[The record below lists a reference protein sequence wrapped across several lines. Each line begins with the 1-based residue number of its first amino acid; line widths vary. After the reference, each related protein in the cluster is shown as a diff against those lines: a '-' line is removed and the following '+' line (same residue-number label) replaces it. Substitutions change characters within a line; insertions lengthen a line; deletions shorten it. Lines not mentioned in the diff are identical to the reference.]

1 MLICTQKIYGECV
14 ILAKVQLETERRR
27 LFQPI
32 WNSFDQVL
40 LPKIK
45 QGIALCV
52 SGGADSRALL
62 EALACYFLR
71 HQGRVLVLSVDHGTR
86 PESRKEAEAVLA
98 RAKVLGFESQLIC
111 LEASMPSD
119 EATLRK
125 HRYEALWRFAKM
137 NNIASLCTAH
147 HQGDDAEG
155 FLMDLFGLGGGH
167 EGSAMS
173 TQLPTE
179 HGEIL
184 RPFLNFSRKT
194 LLQLLTV
201 IDATDY
207 FTDPTNENS
216 SAKRSQVRSWLNE
229 DLLRFHPDPHQRIAH
244 IAKRRGLD
252 LQALYGF
259 ADQLI
264 EVENSDVIR
273 VRFLSNTPDGI
284 FLRALTQA
292 LKMLM
297 PDKDLRSASRAL
309 ADLLN
314 HAKKN
319 MTDHCQGLD
328 QTSSSFT
335 LGHKKL
341 ARFDLPG
348 VQATVT
354 SAGIELKKKQK

>member
-1 MLICTQKIYGECV
+1 MHCNGESV
-14 ILAKVQLETERRR
+14 VLEKVQLETQRRR
-27 LFQPI
+27 LFQTL
-32 WNSFDQVL
+32 WNSFYRVI
-40 LPKIK
+40 LPRMG
-45 QGIALCV
+45 QGVALCV

-62 EALACYFLR
+62 EAMSHWPLR
-71 HQGRVLVLSVDHGTR
+71 HQGRVLVLSVDHQTR
-86 PESRKEAEAVLA
+86 AESKKEAKAVLA
-98 RAKVLGFESQLIC
+98 RAKVLGFETQLIT
-111 LEASMPSD
+111 LETSIRSD

-125 HRYEALWRFAKM
+125 HRYQALWQFAQAQK
-137 NNIASLCTAH
+137 IRSLCTAH

-167 EGSAMS
+167 EGSAMNS
-173 TQLPTE
+173 ELKTDQ
-179 HGEIL
+179 GEVL
-184 RPFLNFSRKT
+184 RPFLNFSRKA

-216 SAKRSQVRSWLNE
+216 TAKRSQIRSWLNE
-229 DLLRFHPDPHQRIAH
+229 DLLKFHPSPHERLAY

-252 LQALYGF
+252 LQALYVV

-264 EVENSDVIR
+264 KIENPNMIF
-273 VRFLSNTPDGI
+273 VRFQPNTPDAI

-292 LKMLM
+292 LKMLV
-297 PDKDLRSASRAL
+297 PDKDLRNANRAL
-309 ADLLN
+309 SNLLN
-314 HAKKN
+314 HAKKI
-319 MTDHCQGLD
+319 MTDHNQGLD

-348 VQATVT
+348 VLATVT
-354 SAGIELKKKQK
+354 SAGIELGKKSE